1 MNIDQV
7 KVKLVHDIMEIQ
19 DEQILIGIENLITS
33 ISDDNGK
40 FISMSKEDLENRIEK
55 SEKDFA
61 EGRVITNE
69 QLIAKYS

>member
-7 KVKLVHDIMEIQ
+7 KVKLVHNIMEIQ

-33 ISDDNGK
+33 ISDDNVK

-55 SEKDFA
+55 SEKDFR